1 VVLGVFKDDI
11 HEKFWKMHITSRLP
25 ELVKWFDDYV
35 CRFSSDDPD
44 VMENVALKRDHTI
57 GVCKTVRDIGESLD
71 LSHEDLCLAGTA
83 ALLHDIGRFEQYRR
97 YRTFSD
103 SRSENHGAL
112 GVKVIKENGI
122 LDGLSSDVSGIIL
135 FCVAAH
141 NRADLPE
148 ISDLRA
154 LFFLKLLRDADKVDI
169 WRVVTRYYEN
179 AGNHTNRAVALNLP
193 DDPEI
198 SDAVYRSLMEGHVVN
213 MADLKT
219 VNDFKLLQMGW
230 IYDLNFPRTFEL
242 AEQHR
247 YIEKIRDALPR
258 PNKSVDKI
266 YERVSAFLEEHL
278 RTRN

>member
-1 VVLGVFKDDI
+1 
-11 HEKFWKMHITSRLP
+11 MNITSRLP

-35 CRFSSDDPD
+35 CGFSSDDPD
-44 VMENVALKRDHTI
+44 VMENVALKRDHTL
-57 GVCKTVRDIGESLD
+57 GVCEAARDIGESLG
-71 LSHEDLCLAGTA
+71 LSHEDLCLAGA
-83 ALLHDIGRFEQYRR
+83 GALLHDIGRFEQYHR

-112 GVKVIKENGI
+112 GVKVINETGI
-122 LDGLSSDVSGIIL
+122 LEGLNGDAAKIIL

-148 ISDLRA
+148 ISDRRA

-169 WRVVTRYYEN
+169 WRVVTGYYEN
-179 AGNHTNRAVALNLP
+179 ADNHTNRAVALNLP

-198 SDAVYRSLMEGHVVN
+198 SDAVCRSLMEGRVVN

-230 IYDLNFPRTFEL
+230 VYDLNFPRTFEL
-242 AEQHR
+242 AKQNR

-258 PNKSVDKI
+258 TEKSVEKI
-266 YERVSAFLEEHL
+266 YERVSVFLEEHL
-278 RTRN
+278 KTRY